1 MSIFY
6 CHLGNT
12 PELSLFELENVL
24 KQTPVSVLP
33 TVAKVEL
40 PNTEAAKELMTILG
54 GTVKI
59 YQHLE
64 SFPEPDED
72 NITQSAINHL
82 VGITSAKVTF
92 GISHVG
98 EAGETPIKLDI
109 VAVKHALKD
118 RNIPSRYVDS
128 DSQYGVAV
136 PILLKKLTH
145 ELVVITTPEE
155 AILAETVAVQDINDW
170 TKRDRH
176 KPYADRKKGMLPPKV
191 ARMMV
196 NIGLGLLPGDKDKSD
211 ITLSDPFCGSGT
223 VLMEASM
230 LGVKVEGSD
239 LDKEA
244 AQGTRDNL
252 AWLSTAY
259 DKKITFSVAQRD
271 ATQRV
276 MSVTKPWVDTIV
288 TEPFLGKPTP
298 KDKELGN
305 IFKGLYRL
313 YLGAFKNWVYQLND
327 GASVAIVFPIVET
340 DMHRY
345 SLEPLID
352 KLKDLGYTSVSRPIV
367 YRRPQ
372 AIVQRQI
379 NFFRFDRR

>member
-1 MSIFY
+1 MPIFY

-12 PELSLFELENVL
+12 PELSLFELEHVL
-24 KQTPVSVLP
+24 RQTPVLALP
-33 TVAKVEL
+33 TVAKIEL
-40 PNTEAAKELMTILG
+40 PDVEAAKELMNILG

-64 SFPEPDED
+64 SFPEPSEEK
-72 NITQSAINHL
+72 ITESAINQL
-82 VGITSAKVTF
+82 IGSTDAKVTF
-92 GISHVG
+92 GISHIG
-98 EAGETPIKLDI
+98 ENPIKLDI
-109 VAVKHALKD
+109 VAVKHALKA

-145 ELVVITTPEE
+145 EIVVITTPEE

-196 NIGLGLLPGDKDKSD
+196 NIGLGLLPEDKHKPDV
-211 ITLSDPFCGSGT
+211 ILSDPFCGSGT
-223 VLMEASM
+223 VLMEAAM
-230 LGVKVEGSD
+230 QNIKVEGSD
-239 LDKEA
+239 LDKDA
-244 AQGTRDNL
+244 AQGARDNL
-252 AWLSTAY
+252 AWLSIAY
-259 DKKITFSVAQRD
+259 DKKVTFSVAQRD
-271 ATQRV
+271 ATQRL
-276 MSVTKPWVDTIV
+276 MAQPKPWIDAIV

-298 KDKELGN
+298 KDRELAN

-313 YLGAFKNWVYQLND
+313 YLGAFKNWTYQLNK
-327 GASVAIVFPIVET
+327 GASVVIVFPLVET
-340 DMHRY
+340 EIHRY